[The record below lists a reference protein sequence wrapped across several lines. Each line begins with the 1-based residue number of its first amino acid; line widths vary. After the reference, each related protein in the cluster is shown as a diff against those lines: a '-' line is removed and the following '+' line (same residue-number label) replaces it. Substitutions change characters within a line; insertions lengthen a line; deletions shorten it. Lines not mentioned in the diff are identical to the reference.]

1 MTRSRW
7 QALQIFHYRPMAF
20 NRTYRLGLAFC
31 LAVVVHFM
39 VMSMEIAN
47 KPAMIPDF
55 HIPRSVNVFLGQ
67 PQQPQS
73 ISDKQETI
81 EPIVEQVV
89 AEPVL
94 KEPFIEKKSSVQE
107 SVTAEKP
114 DIPVP
119 PIKKIPL
126 PEQTVE
132 PLRIE
137 KAANIPVVRK
147 KTATVPSEPLT
158 TDTGEQQSSIIKKK
172 VDTGRQRV
180 GAVRMARPMYR
191 VNPPPVYPKLARKRG
206 YEGTVV
212 LQVLVNKQGRVDD
225 LQINLSSNHAMLDRA
240 ALNSV
245 RKWHFEPGIRGSK
258 TVDMWVKV
266 PVTFKLD
273 E

>member
-1 MTRSRW
+1 
-7 QALQIFHYRPMAF
+7 MAH

-47 KPAMIPDF
+47 KPTMIPDF

-94 KEPFIEKKSSVQE
+94 KEPFIEKKSPVQE

-126 PEQTVE
+126 PE
-132 PLRIE
+132 
-137 KAANIPVVRK
+137 KAENIPVVEK
-147 KTATVPSEPLT
+147 KTATVSSEPLT
-158 TDTGEQQSSIIKKK
+158 TDTGAQQSSIIKKK

-180 GAVRMARPMYR
+180 GAVRVARPMYR
-191 VNPPPVYPKLARKRG
+191 ENSPPTYPKRARKRG

-212 LQVLVNKQGRVDD
+212 LQVLVNRQGRVDELRVD
-225 LQINLSSNHAMLDRA
+225 STSGHAMLDRA
-240 ALNSV
+240 AQGAVERWL
-245 RKWHFEPGIRGSK
+245 FEPGRQGNK
-258 TVDMWVKV
+258 KMAMWVKV

>member
-1 MTRSRW
+1 M
-7 QALQIFHYRPMAF
+7 L
-20 NRTYRLGLAFC
+20 NRTYRLFLAFF

-47 KPAMIPDF
+47 KPVMMPDF

-73 ISDKQETI
+73 ISGKQETI
-81 EPIVEQVV
+81 EPVVEQVV

-94 KEPFIEKKSSVQE
+94 EEPFIEKTSSVQE
-107 SVTAEKP
+107 SVAAEKTE
-114 DIPVP
+114 IPVP

-126 PEQTVE
+126 AEQTVE
-132 PLRIE
+132 PLRTE
-137 KAANIPVVRK
+137 KAANTPVVGK
-147 KTATVPSEPLT
+147 KAATVPSEPLT
-158 TDTGEQQSSIIKKK
+158 TDTGAQQSSVIKKK

-191 VNPPPVYPKLARKRG
+191 ENSPPTYPKRARKRG

-212 LQVLVNKQGRVDD
+212 LQVLVNRQGRVDELRVD
-225 LQINLSSNHAMLDRA
+225 STSGHAMLDRA
-240 ALNSV
+240 AQGAVERWL
-245 RKWHFEPGIRGSK
+245 FEPGRQGNK
-258 TVDMWVKV
+258 KMAMWVKV